1 MEFENMVSVVG
12 LVGIAIF
19 SQVYGS
25 FLSVIKME
33 KDIKHIRKRIE
44 YKKSINAEL
53 GNGGEGNRDQSTYE
67 DDEEENTNYFMR
79 IDKKT
84 ALMLPAVA
92 SVSLL
97 LFYYLFN
104 TMSFVVSLWVLVFI
118 SQAIAY
124 ATKPFVY
131 KYIPVVKKMRIPV
144 SNKKFFNT
152 QILCCMGVDESDDS
166 DLNLNAPVITSQ
178 SNGSA
183 GAGSGNG
190 GILASVNGKKG
201 KGAHVFSVFIH
212 LASFVVLLL
221 YLFTGNTFLSNCKQT
236 NKSYNYHIYSFNYI
250 NIHFITI

>member
-1 MEFENMVSVVG
+1 MEYENLISVIG

-25 FLSVIKME
+25 FLSVIRME
-33 KDIKHIRKRIE
+33 KDLKHIRKRIE
-44 YKKSINAEL
+44 HKQSLNIEL
-53 GNGGEGNRDQSTYE
+53 GNSPDPNTYE
-67 DDEEENTNYFMR
+67 DDDEENNNYLMR

-84 ALMLPAVA
+84 ALLLPGIA

-131 KYIPVVKKMRIPV
+131 KFIPVLKKMRVPV
-144 SNKKFFNT
+144 CNKKIFNT

-166 DLNLNAPVITSQ
+166 DLNLNGQVIGSQ
-178 SNGSA
+178 SNNNSA
-183 GAGSGNG
+183 CAGNNSNNGAG
-190 GILASVNGKKG
+190 GIIGSSINGKKG
-201 KGAHVFSVFIH
+201 KGVHVFSVFIH
-212 LASFVVLLL
+212 LASLVVLLL
-221 YLFTGNTFLSNCKQT
+221 YLFSGNTFLSNCK
-236 NKSYNYHIYSFNYI
+236 
-250 NIHFITI
+250 